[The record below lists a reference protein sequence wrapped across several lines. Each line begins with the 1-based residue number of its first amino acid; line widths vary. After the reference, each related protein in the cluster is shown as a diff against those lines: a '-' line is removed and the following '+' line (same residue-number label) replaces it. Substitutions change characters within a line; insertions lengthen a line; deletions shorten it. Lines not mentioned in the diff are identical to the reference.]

1 MTKEERLLHLMGQ
14 ISDEII
20 DEVYSDSKTENY
32 YPQKKKKFTIIYKYR
47 FYISAATIACILIFG
62 MPVIYK
68 NINRNSSISPEK
80 KPVETTFSVDIGR
93 FDNTLL
99 YFNSSVYDVYD
110 VRNKDLPSKG
120 VNLSAKVN
128 IGERISYLDIVDN
141 TLHPSQKSTEIELF
155 TYSSIE
161 SEAVYIIKDD
171 GTYYYAFHSFYED
184 NGEADKMNFATI
196 LDTYGIYSAD
206 NLSSISYSRD
216 EKEYNIDS
224 KESTDYFYNMCVS
237 LVGITPSEFTE
248 TEYKDKSPEE
258 IGILDAEKEEN
269 CIPVTITSADGL
281 KFSIYYYPTCGWLYS
296 DATQRYYQ
304 PDDAQQ
310 AWLEEHLK

>member
-1 MTKEERLLHLMGQ
+1 M
-14 ISDEII
+14 
-20 DEVYSDSKTENY
+20 
-32 YPQKKKKFTIIYKYR
+32 
-47 FYISAATIACILIFG
+47 
-62 MPVIYK
+62 
-68 NINRNSSISPEK
+68 
-80 KPVETTFSVDIGR
+80 
-93 FDNTLL
+93 
-99 YFNSSVYDVYD
+99 
-110 VRNKDLPSKG
+110 RNKDLPFKG
-120 VNLSAKVN
+120 VDLSAKVN

-141 TLHPSQKSTEIELF
+141 ALHSSQKVTGIELF

-161 SEAVYIIKDD
+161 SEAIYIIKDD

-184 NGEADKMNFATI
+184 NGKADIMNFVTI
-196 LDTYGIYSAD
+196 LNTYGIYSAD

-224 KESTDYFYNMCVS
+224 KESTDSFYSMCAQ
-237 LVGITPSEFTE
+237 LVGITTTEFIE
-248 TEYKDKSPEE
+248 TEYKDNSSEE
-258 IGILDAEKEEN
+258 IDILESEKTDN
-269 CIPVTITSADGL
+269 KIMITITSSDGL